1 MKAIRLLLSAIIIL
15 VLGCNKGTDEA
26 STESTEESVTVTEE
40 QEESAAGPVAE
51 PAEEATGEAEAAE
64 PIVPEG
70 PCPEGTEVVI
80 HGTNREERYPN
91 IDGPLMH
98 GTEFA
103 DVTLG
108 SSVELLFASYELTPD
123 PQFGLSAPVGIPDVP
138 EGGIVLVYAFK
149 ADAAAPHETCAHV
162 QLVDQTRSLDA
173 LPSIEPTGAERE
185 AATAT
190 GTDDATPDPTD
201 GQPAH
206 SAYSACRLPGT
217 PVPAITCQDEVLGN
231 TRRKERASRA
241 RVATCQG
248 LSLPDNG
255 APGRI
260 RTCNPRIRSPRLY
273 PLSYGRKCLEY
284 RTL

>member
-1 MKAIRLLLSAIIIL
+1 MALAPG
-15 VLGCNKGTDEA
+15 VLFVVPTGATAAEYVWLEG
-26 STESTEESVTVTEE
+26 
-40 QEESAAGPVAE
+40 ESARCNLEPQIAGW
-51 PAEEATGEAEAAE
+51 GNQHDLSDGKWLHDS
-64 PIVPEG
+64 IPEG
-70 PCPEGTEVVI
+70 GVPKK
-80 HGTNREERYPN
+80 
-91 IDGPLMH
+91 
-98 GTEFA
+98 
-103 DVTLG
+103 
-108 SSVELLFASYELTPD
+108 
-123 PQFGLSAPVGIPDVP
+123 VP

-190 GTDDATPDPTD
+190 GTDDATHDPTD

-217 PVPAITCQDEVLGN
+217 PLPAITCQDEVLGN

-273 PLSYGRKCLEY
+273 PLSYGRKCFEY